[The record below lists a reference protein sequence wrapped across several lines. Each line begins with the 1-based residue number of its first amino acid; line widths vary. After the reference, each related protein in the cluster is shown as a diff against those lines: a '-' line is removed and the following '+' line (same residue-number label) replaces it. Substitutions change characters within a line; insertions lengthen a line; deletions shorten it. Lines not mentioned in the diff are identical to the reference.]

1 MRVSREKAAENRE
14 RILAV
19 AGTLF
24 REKGF
29 DGIGLSEIMKGAGLT
44 HGGFYGHFAS
54 KEDLAA
60 EASRAA
66 LGRSARRW
74 RQVVEQ
80 SERPLAAIT
89 DHYLSVVQRD
99 APGGACA
106 FPALGAE
113 AARQGGAVRASFT
126 KGMEDLVGILAEL
139 APGRTQAARRKRAL
153 AMFSTMVGAMLL
165 ARAVNEDT
173 LSKEVLAAAAADIL
187 G

>member
-89 DHYLSVVQRD
+89 DHYL
-99 APGGACA
+99 
-106 FPALGAE
+106 
-113 AARQGGAVRASFT
+113 
-126 KGMEDLVGILAEL
+126 
-139 APGRTQAARRKRAL
+139 
-153 AMFSTMVGAMLL
+153 
-165 ARAVNEDT
+165 
-173 LSKEVLAAAAADIL
+173 
-187 G
+187 